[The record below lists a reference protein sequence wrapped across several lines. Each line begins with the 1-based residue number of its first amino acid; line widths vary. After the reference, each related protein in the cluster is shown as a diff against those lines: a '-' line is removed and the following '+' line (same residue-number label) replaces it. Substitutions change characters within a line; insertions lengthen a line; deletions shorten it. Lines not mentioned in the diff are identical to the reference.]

1 MSENAP
7 APDTTAIDSTGCVIG
22 VAVVLGI
29 AAIGLAFWMGYIFDH
44 ARFEH
49 PKAPIIRP
57 YE

>member
-1 MSENAP
+1 MSDDLSTQAP
-7 APDTTAIDSTGCVIG
+7 PATDSYGCVIG
-22 VAVVLGI
+22 FAVVLGL